1 MKNIFRLTP
10 VRITTAVLVL
20 FLLSCFLSGSL
31 EALGWPSED
40 AVLFRN
46 FGSNDAGR
54 PVLGMVFNGGT
65 HVVAAE
71 KGEVFFSGDKNHKAS
86 RLPSPL
92 GAWTAIDHGDGLI
105 SIYSRY
111 ADSELLNE
119 EGEVIQIPDNVEKQQ
134 PLAMSGISGWSSQN
148 GFYFMIYDRRERRW
162 VNPSMVI
169 TPVQPNRPPQIIS
182 VELKNAQGNTVRSA
196 NLPQG
201 RYVVQVNASSPTG
214 RPGNVL
220 APQYIVCSVNGAE
233 VASLNFEAFTA
244 KDGIMMAYRN
254 GLIPA
259 KQVFAASPAYEA
271 AEVFLSRG
279 QATLEI
285 IVTNN
290 AGNAARSVTRMY
302 IN

>member
-1 MKNIFRLTP
+1 MKNK
-10 VRITTAVLVL
+10 ITTVVLIFVL
-20 FLLSCFLSGSL
+20 TCFFSDSL
-31 EALGWPSED
+31 GALGWPSEN
-40 AVLFRN
+40 AVLLRN
-46 FGSNDAGR
+46 FGSNDTGR

-65 HVVAAE
+65 NILAAE
-71 KGEVFFSGDKNHKAS
+71 KGEVFFTADKNHKAS

-92 GAWTAIDHGDGLI
+92 GLWTAIDHGDGLI

-111 ADSELLNE
+111 ADSKPLNE
-119 EGEVIQIPDNVEKQQ
+119 EGEVLPVPNYVEKQQ
-134 PLAMSGISGWSSQN
+134 PIAVSGASGWSSQN

-162 VNPSMVI
+162 VNPAMVI
-169 TPVQPNRPPQIIS
+169 TPVQPNRPPQILS
-182 VELKNAQGNTVRSA
+182 VELKNSQGVTVRSA

-201 RYVVQVNASSPTG
+201 RYVVQVNAASPTG
-214 RPGNVL
+214 RPGNFL

-233 VASLNFEAFTA
+233 VASLNFEAFSA
-244 KDGIMMAYRN
+244 KDGILMAYRN

-259 KQVFAASPAYEA
+259 KQVYAASPAFEA

-279 QATLEI
+279 QATLEV

-290 AGNAARSVTRMY
+290 AGNTARSVTRMV

>member
-1 MKNIFRLTP
+1 MKNMLR
-10 VRITTAVLVL
+10 VTAALLILV
-20 FLLSCFLSGSL
+20 LLSCFFSDSL
-31 EALGWPSED
+31 NALGWPSEN

-46 FGSNDAGR
+46 FGSNDGGK
-54 PVLGMVFNGGT
+54 PVLGMVFTGGT
-65 HVVAAE
+65 YIAAAE
-71 KGEVFFSGDKNHKAS
+71 KGEVFFTGGKNHKAS

-92 GAWTAIDHGDGLI
+92 GAWTAVDHGDGLI

-111 ADSELLNE
+111 ADGELLNE
-119 EGEVIQIPDNVEKQQ
+119 EGETIQVPVEVEKQQ

-169 TPVQPNRPPQIIS
+169 TPVQPNRPPQILS
-182 VELKNAQGNTVRSA
+182 VELKNSQGATVRSST
-196 NLPQG
+196 LPQG

-233 VASLNFEAFTA
+233 VASLSFEAFAA

-259 KQVFAASPAYEA
+259 KQVFASSPAYEA

-279 QATLEI
+279 QATLEV

-290 AGNAARSVTRMY
+290 AGNSARSVTRMY
-302 IN
+302 VN